1 VKSQYR
7 YQPSEY
13 TLKREARNQ
22 RQIAIDNSRGKE
34 KPTMTFSLEN
44 YVDVPTR
51 LAIAL
56 ERWPDLRI
64 QETQNDIVTMPDGSC
79 FLRCT
84 VSVWR
89 DPNDQLP
96 AIATAAEPYPGK
108 TPYTKNSEFMVGMT
122 SALGRALGYMGCGV
136 AKSIASRN
144 EIEARQNP
152 DNPSDVIAPRGKVAA
167 GSAAGHPAAPTGNF
181 ATDKQIR
188 FIKALAKGK
197 ELNDIETLELLHV
210 TLETDDVVLETLTA
224 SQASRVIEAW
234 K

>member
-1 VKSQYR
+1 MAFDLQ
-7 YQPSEY
+7 
-13 TLKREARNQ
+13 
-22 RQIAIDNSRGKE
+22 
-34 KPTMTFSLEN
+34 N

-51 LAIAL
+51 LAEAL
-56 ERWPDLRI
+56 KRWPNLRI
-64 QETQNDIVTMPDGSC
+64 QETVNETVTMPDGSC
-79 FLRCT
+79 FIRCT
-84 VSVWR
+84 VTVWR
-89 DPNDQLP
+89 DETDTLP

-108 TPYTKNSEFMVGMT
+108 TLYTKNSEFMVGMT

-136 AKSIASRN
+136 SKSIASRN

-152 DNPSDVIAPRGKVAA
+152 DDPSEVIAPRGKVAA

-197 ELNDIETLELLHV
+197 EWSEGDTLLKLHELLGRNDV
-210 TLETDDVVLETLTA
+210 ILETMTA
-224 SQASRVIEAW
+224 AEATRVIGEW

>member
-1 VKSQYR
+1 MAFDLQ
-7 YQPSEY
+7 
-13 TLKREARNQ
+13 
-22 RQIAIDNSRGKE
+22 
-34 KPTMTFSLEN
+34 N

-51 LAIAL
+51 LAEAL
-56 ERWPDLRI
+56 KRWPNLRI
-64 QETQNDIVTMPDGSC
+64 QETVNETVTMPDGSC
-79 FLRCT
+79 FIRCT
-84 VSVWR
+84 VTVWR
-89 DPNDQLP
+89 DETDTLP

-136 AKSIASRN
+136 SKSIASRN

-152 DNPSDVIAPRGKVAA
+152 DNPSEVIAPRGKVAA

-188 FIKALAKGK
+188 FIKALAKGR
-197 ELNDIETLELLHV
+197 EWNEGDTLLKLHELLGRNDV
-210 TLETDDVVLETLTA
+210 ILETMTA
-224 SQASRVIEAW
+224 AEATRVIGEW

>member
-1 VKSQYR
+1 MAFDLQ
-7 YQPSEY
+7 
-13 TLKREARNQ
+13 
-22 RQIAIDNSRGKE
+22 
-34 KPTMTFSLEN
+34 N

-51 LAIAL
+51 LAEAL
-56 ERWPDLRI
+56 KRWPNLRI
-64 QETQNDIVTMPDGSC
+64 QETVNETVTMPDGSC
-79 FLRCT
+79 FIRCT
-84 VSVWR
+84 VTVWR
-89 DPNDQLP
+89 DETDTLP

-136 AKSIASRN
+136 SKSIASRN

-152 DNPSDVIAPRGKVAA
+152 ENPSEVIAPRGKVAA

-197 ELNDIETLELLHV
+197 EWSEGDTLLKLHDLLGRNDVI
-210 TLETDDVVLETLTA
+210 LETMTA
-224 SQASRVIEAW
+224 AEATRVIGEW

>member
-1 VKSQYR
+1 MAFDLQ
-7 YQPSEY
+7 
-13 TLKREARNQ
+13 
-22 RQIAIDNSRGKE
+22 
-34 KPTMTFSLEN
+34 N

-51 LAIAL
+51 LAEAL
-56 ERWPDLRI
+56 KRWPNLRI
-64 QETQNDIVTMPDGSC
+64 QETVNETVTMPDGSC
-79 FLRCT
+79 FIRCT
-84 VSVWR
+84 VTVWR
-89 DPNDQLP
+89 DETDTLP

-136 AKSIASRN
+136 SKSIASRN

-152 DNPSDVIAPRGKVAA
+152 DNPSEVIAPRGKVAA

-197 ELNDIETLELLHV
+197 EWSEGDTLLKLHEQLGRNDVI
-210 TLETDDVVLETLTA
+210 LETMTA
-224 SQASRVIEAW
+224 AEATRVIGEW

>member
-1 VKSQYR
+1 MAFDLQ
-7 YQPSEY
+7 
-13 TLKREARNQ
+13 
-22 RQIAIDNSRGKE
+22 
-34 KPTMTFSLEN
+34 N

-51 LAIAL
+51 LAEAL
-56 ERWPDLRI
+56 KRWPNLRI
-64 QETQNDIVTMPDGSC
+64 QETVNETVTMPDGSC
-79 FLRCT
+79 FIRCT
-84 VSVWR
+84 VTVWR
-89 DPNDQLP
+89 DETDTLP

-136 AKSIASRN
+136 SKSIASRN

-152 DNPSDVIAPRGKVAA
+152 DNPGDMIAPRGKVAA

-197 ELNDIETLELLHV
+197 EWSEGDTLLKLHELLGRNDV
-210 TLETDDVVLETLTA
+210 ILETMTA
-224 SQASRVIEAW
+224 AEATRVIGEW